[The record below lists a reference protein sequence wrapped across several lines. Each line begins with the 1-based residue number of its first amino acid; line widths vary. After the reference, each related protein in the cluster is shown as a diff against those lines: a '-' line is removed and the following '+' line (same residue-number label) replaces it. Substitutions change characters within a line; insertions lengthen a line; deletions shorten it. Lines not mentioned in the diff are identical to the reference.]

1 MTCPVCNGTGK
12 DPRGGGCFNCGGT
25 GKVASA
31 ATTPEPLSAAE
42 LRDAI
47 GDILDICQGWTR
59 PMTPTQKVE
68 AILSVATKAWEN
80 ERD

>member
-1 MTCPVCNGTGK
+1 MES
-12 DPRGGGCFNCGGT
+12 R
-25 GKVASA
+25 SA
-31 ATTPEPLSAAE
+31 ATTPEPLSVAE

-80 ERD
+80 ERE

>member
-1 MTCPVCNGTGK
+1 MS
-12 DPRGGGCFNCGGT
+12 
-25 GKVASA
+25 SA

-59 PMTPTQKVE
+59 PMTPTQMVE

-80 ERD
+80 ERE